1 MNKKQ
6 EKLLFILSEHGTL
19 TANELA
25 QQLNLSIRTIKYYIK
40 ELNDEFDGGI
50 ITSSQKGYTVKTPI
64 SKLLIQD
71 IDIEDSPK
79 DRQSKILIK
88 ILNSSD
94 KFDLFDLSE
103 EMFISYSTLQI
114 ELKKIKHQLSKFDLD
129 MQVKNNHI
137 YIISTE
143 KNKRKLIS
151 SLLYNQ
157 SNIDFMNYA
166 TIQSLFPN
174 IDVNYLKTIII
185 SILEEN
191 QYFIND
197 YSLINFILH
206 VTIMVDRIKHNNF
219 TNYHGEIPSVSES
232 TYKIC
237 KLLSE
242 KIEERFSI
250 TFSEF
255 EITELVIL
263 LISRANQ
270 INYDTTNL
278 VKVQNY
284 IGTEV
289 STLVAL
295 ILKKL
300 NQIYFI
306 KIEENSEFIL
316 RFSLHIKNLLIRA
329 SNNYLSKNPLV
340 ESIKIQAPLIY
351 DISVTIASIIQ
362 EQTKL
367 TINDDEIAY
376 IAFHLGSLI
385 ETQKQLVTT
394 LTAILYCPNY
404 YQTAKTLATKLSEFF
419 GKRLLIKDIVNEE
432 ESIPNPLDVDLIITT
447 VPINK
452 KINCPTQTT
461 TLFFNQHDKDKI
473 NRSLDSIIKSK
484 QKGEFEE
491 KLRELITPE
500 LFKIN
505 MKINN
510 RYDAINYMVET
521 LQQNG
526 YVNNDFMHKIMEREK
541 LSSTA
546 FNQFAIPHSLSMEAL
561 KTGISILINPKGIE
575 WDSQNVQLV
584 LMLCFSPNQR
594 TLFNEIFEPLT
605 NILIEPVSFARI
617 IKSNNY
623 DEFIINLVSSNSLF
637 N

>member
-1 MNKKQ
+1 
-6 EKLLFILSEHGTL
+6 
-19 TANELA
+19 
-25 QQLNLSIRTIKYYIK
+25 
-40 ELNDEFDGGI
+40 
-50 ITSSQKGYTVKTPI
+50 
-64 SKLLIQD
+64 
-71 IDIEDSPK
+71 
-79 DRQSKILIK
+79 
-88 ILNSSD
+88 
-94 KFDLFDLSE
+94 
-103 EMFISYSTLQI
+103 
-114 ELKKIKHQLSKFDLD
+114 
-129 MQVKNNHI
+129 
-137 YIISTE
+137 
-143 KNKRKLIS
+143 
-151 SLLYNQ
+151 
-157 SNIDFMNYA
+157 MNYA

>member
-306 KIEENSEFIL
+306 KIEENSEIIL

>member
-137 YIISTE
+137 YIIGTE
-143 KNKRKLIS
+143 KNNRKLIS

-461 TLFFNQHDKDKI
+461 TLFFN
-473 NRSLDSIIKSK
+473 
-484 QKGEFEE
+484 
-491 KLRELITPE
+491 
-500 LFKIN
+500 
-505 MKINN
+505 
-510 RYDAINYMVET
+510 
-521 LQQNG
+521 
-526 YVNNDFMHKIMEREK
+526 
-541 LSSTA
+541 
-546 FNQFAIPHSLSMEAL
+546 
-561 KTGISILINPKGIE
+561 
-575 WDSQNVQLV
+575 
-584 LMLCFSPNQR
+584 
-594 TLFNEIFEPLT
+594 
-605 NILIEPVSFARI
+605 
-617 IKSNNY
+617 
-623 DEFIINLVSSNSLF
+623 
-637 N
+637 

>member
-623 DEFIINLVSSNSLF
+623 DEFIINLLSSNSLF